1 MQIKFTISSRRIGW
15 ESTYPIIIESL
26 LSNGVPPQDIYFIVG
41 GYDKV
46 EEFATDEG
54 VNFIRV
60 NQNSIDYTG
69 LIAVVEENIKAD
81 YWVLLHDT
89 CYIGP
94 NFYPTILNY
103 NYNGTPAVSLSSDLS
118 MNIGAYSWKY
128 LQEVKEDLLQ
138 YRNRDFSPEAIQFW
152 KQKGILDEDKFLS
165 AHRSANHYT
174 TSTRVSSG
182 PVDIYK
188 TGVPRMVEYFPGV
201 DFYKVKANWYN
212 KDNYELN
219 V

>member
-15 ESTYPIIIESL
+15 ENTYPVIIESL
-26 LSNGVPPQDIYFIVG
+26 ISNGIPPEDIYFIVG

-46 EEFATDEG
+46 EEFTTEEG

-69 LIAVVEENIKAD
+69 LIAVVEQNIEAD

-94 NFYPTILNY
+94 NFYPTVLNY
-103 NYNGTPAVSLSSDLS
+103 NYGDAKAVSLISDLS
-118 MNIGAYSWKY
+118 MNIGAYSWGY
-128 LQEVKEDLLQ
+128 LQEIKEALLQ
-138 YRNRDFSPEAIQFW
+138 YSNKDFSEEAIQFW
-152 KQKGILDEDKFLS
+152 KQKGILDEDRFLS
-165 AHRSANHYT
+165 EYRNKHYFT
-174 TSTRVSSG
+174 AIPRIWSG
-182 PVDIYK
+182 PVDIYG
-188 TGVPRMVEYFPGV
+188 TGVPRMIEHYPEI
-201 DFYKVKANWYN
+201 DFYKVKANWFN